1 MVRVCQA
8 DAGVE
13 THVEALLAAR
23 KSVEVG
29 LLLGR
34 LGSGA
39 KDYVLTLIRAP
50 DNDGVPAATCSE
62 APAAGKAKKGASKP
76 AAATIELDDMWVVE
90 HARQVGRM
98 LPGGIAVVGLYLFG
112 PEAGFRQ
119 ASRELASVAVESVGV
134 AAGADDAARNNAGQD
149 ALLLHADSNSRKIVV
164 KVATADGALQPADLK
179 FVPLLDS
186 FVALTCSFDVALST
200 PAPASAASVAALLQR
215 MAAAERGRIRS
226 VEGVLPSG
234 LPDGDALV
242 LDLLKAAPGGGGDGA
257 GKGAAPGLPVE
268 LLCAMPSWDEDI
280 GALVASVQG
289 DAQGLA
295 TIQGRLHGR
304 AYVHKRDTWSTALQA
319 LKADLAATLQARL
332 DMMLEVE
339 EEEYGEEEGAGKPE
353 LMTREGKGGHHVRAL
368 PRRVGLPL
376 AGPLL
381 ACDYLGPEDGAE
393 DALAHGAMLLA
404 LPPGGAVE
412 EWEAPARPGGG
423 CPEWKPAVESHLSD
437 GGPAV
442 AAAGEAAKGAPATCS
457 VGALMVVAAV
467 AGLALSY
474 VVSSM

>member
-50 DNDGVPAATCSE
+50 DNDGAPAATCNE
-62 APAAGKAKKGASKP
+62 AAAAGKAKKGASKP

-119 ASRELASVAVESVGV
+119 ASRELASVAVES
-134 AAGADDAARNNAGQD
+134 D

-226 VEGVLPSG
+226 AEGVLPSG

-242 LDLLKAAPGGGGDGA
+242 LDLLKAAPGGGGDGG
-257 GKGAAPGLPVE
+257 GKGAAPSLPVE

-339 EEEYGEEEGAGKPE
+339 EEE
-353 LMTREGKGGHHVRAL
+353 
-368 PRRVGLPL
+368 
-376 AGPLL
+376 
-381 ACDYLGPEDGAE
+381 
-393 DALAHGAMLLA
+393 
-404 LPPGGAVE
+404 
-412 EWEAPARPGGG
+412 
-423 CPEWKPAVESHLSD
+423 
-437 GGPAV
+437 
-442 AAAGEAAKGAPATCS
+442 
-457 VGALMVVAAV
+457 
-467 AGLALSY
+467 
-474 VVSSM
+474 